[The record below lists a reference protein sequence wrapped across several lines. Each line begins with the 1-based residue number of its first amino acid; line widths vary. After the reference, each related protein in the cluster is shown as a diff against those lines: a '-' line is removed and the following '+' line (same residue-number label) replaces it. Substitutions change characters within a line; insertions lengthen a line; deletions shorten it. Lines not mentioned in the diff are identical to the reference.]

1 MPAEVANVLRRAE
14 AASEITRDTAALAH
28 TDLLALPMAYLPF
41 APFAERCRALR
52 GAVGTYDAWYV
63 AIAEEFGVPLAT
75 LDRRLLRAPGP
86 RCRFVS
92 PDAGA

>member
-14 AASEITRDTAALAH
+14 AASEIARDTAALAH
-28 TDLLALPMAYLPF
+28 ADLLALPMAYL
-41 APFAERCRALR
+41 
-52 GAVGTYDAWYV
+52 
-63 AIAEEFGVPLAT
+63 PLAT

-92 PDAGA
+92 PDVGA